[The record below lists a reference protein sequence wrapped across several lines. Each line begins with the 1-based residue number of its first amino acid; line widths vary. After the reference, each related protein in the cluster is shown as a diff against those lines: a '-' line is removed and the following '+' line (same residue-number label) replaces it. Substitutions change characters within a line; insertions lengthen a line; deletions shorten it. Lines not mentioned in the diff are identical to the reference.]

1 MDRESRFSRVFYS
14 VFIFIY
20 VMIIGLFWYFG
31 TETRTVLSTSDKL
44 FATAIFS
51 VLIAL
56 MGYVMLR
63 QSRKA

>member
-44 FATAIFS
+44 IATAIFS